1 MVGIV
6 GDTKHLSSTE
16 PPQPQLYVP
25 HYQFPLI
32 FASLVA
38 RTPGSPMGVSNDVRR
53 AIWSVDKDQPV
64 WRMRPL
70 DEIVATSQGQPLFLA
85 ALLGV
90 FAGIALLLAG
100 VGIYGVMSYAVAQ
113 RTHEIGIR
121 LALGASGQRVLGEVV
136 ARAAR
141 LTGIA
146 VFTGLVLAVAAG
158 RVVATVLF
166 GVQPS
171 DPATLAGA
179 AAVLAVV
186 SLAACYLPAR
196 RASRVDPVVALA
208 EE

>member
-1 MVGIV
+1 MTII
-6 GDTKHLSSTE
+6 ST
-16 PPQPQLYVP
+16 QPSAAREVNLTG
-25 HYQFPLI
+25 
-32 FASLVA
+32 FASATLSFSFHV
-38 RTPGSPMGVSNDVRR
+38 RTAGPIGDAILDIYREAR
-53 AIWSVDKDQPV
+53 AIDRGVMVYDAQP
-64 WRMRPL
+64 MTEYISASL
-70 DEIVATSQGQPLFLA
+70 FGQKIGAILLNVLGGLALLMA
-85 ALLGV
+85 ALGL
-90 FAGIALLLAG
+90 
-100 VGIYGVMSYAVAQ
+100 YGVMTYTVAQ

-141 LTGIA
+141 LTGVA

-158 RVVATVLF
+158 RFVATVLF
-166 GVQPS
+166 GVRPS

-179 AAVLAVV
+179 AAVLAIV